1 MPSLHLRPAVPEDA
15 GELLSIYRPYVE
27 HTAVTFE
34 YAVPTPAQF
43 TQRVRD
49 TLATHPY
56 LVAEAEGT
64 LLGYA
69 YAAPFHP
76 GQPISGPRRPPSTCG
91 RTSGGGWAA
100 GYMGPWRPCSPPRT
114 SSTATPASPLPQV
127 EDETL
132 TLASLRF
139 HQRLGYTPAGQFHQC
154 GYKFGRWYHM
164 VWMEKFLGAHS
175 LPRPPSCPSPSW
187 GSGPPACW
195 PLGYGSRL
203 VNQACK
209 GAGAVWL

>member
-49 TLATHPY
+49 TLA
-56 LVAEAEGT
+56 
-64 LLGYA
+64 
-69 YAAPFHP
+69 
-76 GQPISGPRRPPSTCG
+76 
-91 RTSGGGWAA
+91 
-100 GYMGPWRPCSPPRT
+100 
-114 SSTATPASPLPQV
+114 
-127 EDETL
+127 
-132 TLASLRF
+132 SLRF

-175 LPRPPSCPSPSW
+175 LP
-187 GSGPPACW
+187 PA
-195 PLGYGSRL
+195 PFLPFPQLGERT
-203 VNQACK
+203 
-209 GAGAVWL
+209 AGLLAPWATAAVW

>member
-1 MPSLHLRPAVPEDA
+1 M
-15 GELLSIYRPYVE
+15 
-27 HTAVTFE
+27 
-34 YAVPTPAQF
+34 
-43 TQRVRD
+43 RD

-76 GQPISGPRRPPSTCG
+76 RAAYQ
-91 RTSGGGWAA
+91 WAA
-100 GYMGPWRPCSPPRT
+100 ETTIYLRQDQRGRGLGRRLYGALEALLHRPER

-175 LPRPPSCPSPSW
+175 LP
-187 GSGPPACW
+187 PA
-195 PLGYGSRL
+195 PFLPFPQLGERT
-203 VNQACK
+203 
-209 GAGAVWL
+209 AGLLAPWATAAVW

>member
-76 GQPISGPRRPPSTCG
+76 RAAYQ
-91 RTSGGGWAA
+91 WAA
-100 GYMGPWRPCSPPRT
+100 ETTIYLRQDQRGRGLGRALYQALERCLD
-114 SSTATPASPLPQV
+114 AQHIQNLNACIADPAQEGDPY
-127 EDETL
+127 L
-132 TLASLRF
+132 TGASAAF
-139 HQRLGYTPAGQFHQC
+139 HARLGYQLVGRFHKC
-154 GYKFGRWYHM
+154 GYKFGRWYDM
-164 VWMEKFLGAHS
+164 VWMEKILGAH
-175 LPRPPSCPSPSW
+175 PERPPEVIPFSK
-187 GSGPPACW
+187 
-195 PLGYGSRL
+195 LLER
-203 VNQACK
+203 
-209 GAGAVWL
+209 GAVLELLR

>member
-76 GQPISGPRRPPSTCG
+76 RAAYQ
-91 RTSGGGWAA
+91 WAA
-100 GYMGPWRPCSPPRT
+100 ETTIYLRQDQRGRGLGRRLYGALEALL
-114 SSTATPASPLPQV
+114 TAQNVLNCNACIALPQV

-175 LPRPPSCPSPSW
+175 LP
-187 GSGPPACW
+187 PA
-195 PLGYGSRL
+195 PLLPVPQLGERT
-203 VNQACK
+203 
-209 GAGAVWL
+209 AGLLAPWATAAVW

>member
-1 MPSLHLRPAVPEDA
+1 MSVSIAPASPLVKSFFSFFHVPPLPPPAGCAIIDAIVSRAGGLFPCHPFTFARRSPEDA

-34 YAVPTPAQF
+34 YAVPTRPSSPNGC
-43 TQRVRD
+43 RD

-76 GQPISGPRRPPSTCG
+76 RAAYQ
-91 RTSGGGWAA
+91 WAA
-100 GYMGPWRPCSPPRT
+100 ETTIYLRQDQRGRGLGRPAIWALEALLHRPERPQLQRLHR
-114 SSTATPASPLPQV
+114 PAPV

-139 HQRLGYTPAGQFHQC
+139 HPAPGLYPGRAVSSVRL
-154 GYKFGRWYHM
+154 
-164 VWMEKFLGAHS
+164 
-175 LPRPPSCPSPSW
+175 
-187 GSGPPACW
+187 
-195 PLGYGSRL
+195 
-203 VNQACK
+203 
-209 GAGAVWL
+209 

>member
-1 MPSLHLRPAVPEDA
+1 MWSTP
-15 GELLSIYRPYVE
+15 
-27 HTAVTFE
+27 
-34 YAVPTPAQF
+34 PAQF

-76 GQPISGPRRPPSTCG
+76 RAAYQ
-91 RTSGGGWAA
+91 WAA
-100 GYMGPWRPCSPPRT
+100 ETTIYLRQDQRGRGLGRRLYGALEALL
-114 SSTATPASPLPQV
+114 TAQNVLNCNACIALPQV

-175 LPRPPSCPSPSW
+175 LP
-187 GSGPPACW
+187 PA
-195 PLGYGSRL
+195 PFLPFPQLGERT
-203 VNQACK
+203 
-209 GAGAVWL
+209 AGLLAPWATAAVW

>member
-76 GQPISGPRRPPSTCG
+76 RAAYQ
-91 RTSGGGWAA
+91 WAA
-100 GYMGPWRPCSPPRT
+100 ETTIYLRQDQRGRGLGRALYQALERCL
-114 SSTATPASPLPQV
+114 AAQHIQNLNACIADPAQAGDPY
-127 EDETL
+127 L
-132 TLASLRF
+132 TGASAAF
-139 HQRLGYTPAGQFHQC
+139 HARLGYQLVGRFHKC

-164 VWMEKFLGAHS
+164 AWMEKLLAPHV
-175 LPRPPSCPSPSW
+175 P
-187 GSGPPACW
+187 
-195 PLGYGSRL
+195 
-203 VNQACK
+203 NQAPVRPFPELTAPELAAL
-209 GAGAVWL
+209 GIQPEAGRP

>member
-76 GQPISGPRRPPSTCG
+76 RAAYQ
-91 RTSGGGWAA
+91 WAA
-100 GYMGPWRPCSPPRT
+100 
-114 SSTATPASPLPQV
+114 
-127 EDETL
+127 ET
-132 TLASLRF
+132 TIYLR
-139 HQRLGYTPAGQFHQC
+139 QGPAGP
-154 GYKFGRWYHM
+154 
-164 VWMEKFLGAHS
+164 GA
-175 LPRPPSCPSPSW
+175 
-187 GSGPPACW
+187 GPPAIW
-195 PLGYGSRL
+195 GPGGPAHRPERPQLQRLHRPAPGGGRDPHPGQPPLPPAPGLYPGRAVSSVRL
-203 VNQACK
+203 
-209 GAGAVWL
+209 

>member
-76 GQPISGPRRPPSTCG
+76 RAAYQ
-91 RTSGGGWAA
+91 WAA
-100 GYMGPWRPCSPPRT
+100 ETTIYLRQDQRGRGLGRRLYGALEALL
-114 SSTATPASPLPQV
+114 TAQNVLNCNACIALPQV

-139 HQRLGYTPAGQFHQC
+139 HQRLGYTPAGQFHPVS
-154 GYKFGRWYHM
+154 YTH
-164 VWMEKFLGAHS
+164 LT
-175 LPRPPSCPSPSW
+175 LPTTP
-187 GSGPPACW
+187 
-195 PLGYGSRL
+195 Y
-203 VNQACK
+203 V
-209 GAGAVWL
+209 

>member
-76 GQPISGPRRPPSTCG
+76 RAAYQ
-91 RTSGGGWAA
+91 WAA
-100 GYMGPWRPCSPPRT
+100 ETTIYLRQDQRGRGLGRALYQALERCL
-114 SSTATPASPLPQV
+114 AAQHIQNLNACIADPAQAGDPY
-127 EDETL
+127 L
-132 TLASLRF
+132 TGASAAF
-139 HQRLGYTPAGQFHQC
+139 HARLGYQLVGRFHKC
-154 GYKFGRWYHM
+154 GYKFGRWYDM
-164 VWMEKFLGAHS
+164 VWMEKILGTH
-175 LPRPPSCPSPSW
+175 PERPPEVISFSELLKR
-187 GSGPPACW
+187 GSVPE
-195 PLGYGSRL
+195 LLR
-203 VNQACK
+203 
-209 GAGAVWL
+209 

>member
-1 MPSLHLRPAVPEDA
+1 MTRSRAKRRFSGHASPPAPRPPQPAIFLAFSRLVP
-15 GELLSIYRPYVE
+15 PC
-27 HTAVTFE
+27 
-34 YAVPTPAQF
+34 PASSQF

-76 GQPISGPRRPPSTCG
+76 RAAYQ
-91 RTSGGGWAA
+91 WAA
-100 GYMGPWRPCSPPRT
+100 ETTIYLRQDQRGRGLGRRLYGALEALL
-114 SSTATPASPLPQV
+114 TAQNVLNCNACIALPQV

-139 HQRLGYTPAGQFHQC
+139 HQRLGYALAGQFHQC

-175 LPRPPSCPSPSW
+175 LP
-187 GSGPPACW
+187 PA
-195 PLGYGSRL
+195 PFLPFPQLGERT
-203 VNQACK
+203 
-209 GAGAVWL
+209 AGLLAPWATAAVW